1 MSVPQRIAITGAS
14 GLIGTAL
21 VGHLKSE
28 GHTVQRFVRRPV
40 VAPDEIQWDPKTG
53 YVDIEALRGVDA
65 IIHLAGVGVGDKR
78 WSKKYKSEIL
88 NSRLLGTT
96 AIAHAVNEVKAQ
108 ILNSRLL
115 GTEAIA
121 KAVAEVK
128 PQVFIS
134 ASAIGWYGESGNRAV
149 VESDRVG
156 DDFLAAVCREWEGAA
171 DLVTDVRTVK
181 IRTGLVLDPTGGALG
196 KMLPLFRFGLGG
208 KLGNGKQ
215 WWSWITL
222 HDVIRAITF
231 LLENKVSGPVNL
243 TSPNPVTNQEF
254 TSALAR
260 AMHRP
265 ALFPAPAIALK
276 VALGGFSSEI
286 LGSKK
291 VAPQVL
297 TDAGFTWDYPHI
309 TNALTALIQE

>member
-21 VGHLKSE
+21 VGQLKSE

-96 AIAHAVNEVKAQ
+96 AIAHAVNEVK
-108 ILNSRLL
+108 
-115 GTEAIA
+115 
-121 KAVAEVK
+121 

-134 ASAIGWYGESGNRAV
+134 ASAIGWYGESGNRSV

-196 KMLPLFRFGLGG
+196 RMLPLFRLGLGG

-276 VALGGFSSEI
+276 IALGGFSSEI

-291 VAPQVL
+291 VMPQAL
-297 TDAGFTWDYPHI
+297 TDAGFAWDYPHI
-309 TNALTALIQE
+309 TNALTALVQE

>member
-1 MSVPQRIAITGAS
+1 MRVPQRIAISGSS

-28 GHTVQRFVRRPV
+28 GHTVQRLVRRAPV
-40 VAPDEIQWDPKTG
+40 ASDEVQWDPKTG
-53 YVDIEALRGVDA
+53 FVDLAPLAGVDA
-65 IIHLAGVGVGDKR
+65 IIHLAGVGVGDRR
-78 WSKKYKSEIL
+78 WTKKYKSEIL

-96 AIAHAVNEVKAQ
+96 TI
-108 ILNSRLL
+108 S
-115 GTEAIA
+115 
-121 KAVAEVK
+121 KAVAELK

-149 VESDRVG
+149 VETDRVG

-171 DLVTDVRTVK
+171 DLAADVRTVK

-196 KMLPLFRFGLGG
+196 KMLPLFRLGFGG
-208 KLGNGKQ
+208 KLGSGKQ

-222 HDVIRAITF
+222 HDQIRAIVF
-231 LLENKVSGPVNL
+231 ALENPISGPVNV

-260 AMHRP
+260 ALHRP

-276 VALGGFSSEI
+276 IALGGFSSEV

-291 VAPQVL
+291 VIPHVL
-297 TDAGFTWDYPHI
+297 QEAGFTWDYPHI
-309 TNALTALIQE
+309 TEALNQLVQD

>member
-1 MSVPQRIAITGAS
+1 MITPQRIAITGAS

-21 VGHLKSE
+21 VGYLKSE
-28 GHTVQRFVRRPV
+28 GHTVQRLVRRAA
-40 VAPDEIQWDPKTG
+40 VAPDEVQWDPRTG
-53 YVDIEALRGVDA
+53 FVDLEPLRGVDA

-78 WSKKYKSEIL
+78 WSKKYKAEIL

-96 AIAHAVNEVKAQ
+96 AIAHAV
-108 ILNSRLL
+108 
-115 GTEAIA
+115 TELA
-121 KAVAEVK
+121 

-156 DDFLAAVCREWEGAA
+156 DDFLAAVCREWEAAA
-171 DLVTDVRTVK
+171 DLAEGVRTVK
-181 IRTGLVLDPTGGALG
+181 LRTGLVLDPTGGALG
-196 KMLPLFRFGLGG
+196 RMLPIFRFGLGG

-222 HDVIRAITF
+222 HDLIRAISF
-231 LLENKVSGPVNL
+231 LLEKPISGPVNL
-243 TSPNPVTNQEF
+243 TGPNPVTNQEF

-260 AMHRP
+260 ALHRP

-276 VALGGFSSEI
+276 IALGGFSSEI

-291 VAPQVL
+291 VIPNVL
-297 TDAGFTWDYPHI
+297 SEAGFEWDYPHI
-309 TNALTALIQE
+309 SSALSALIE

>member
-96 AIAHAVNEVKAQ
+96 AIAHAVNEVK
-108 ILNSRLL
+108 
-115 GTEAIA
+115 
-121 KAVAEVK
+121 

-171 DLVTDVRTVK
+171 DLVTYVRTVK

-196 KMLPLFRFGLGG
+196 RMLPLFRFGLGG

-231 LLENKVSGPVNL
+231 LLENGISGPVNL

-276 VALGGFSSEI
+276 IALGGFSSEI

-291 VAPQVL
+291 VVPQAL

>member
-1 MSVPQRIAITGAS
+1 MSTPQRIAITGAS
-14 GLIGTAL
+14 GLIGSAL
-21 VGHLKSE
+21 VGYLKSE
-28 GHTVQRFVRRPV
+28 GHTVQRLVRRAPV
-40 VAPDEIQWDPKTG
+40 SPDEVQWDPKTD
-53 YVDIEALRGVDA
+53 YVDLEALRGVNA
-65 IIHLAGVGVGDKR
+65 IIHLAGAGVGDKR
-78 WSKKYKSEIL
+78 WSKKYKAEIL

-96 AIAHAVNEVKAQ
+96 TIANAV
-108 ILNSRLL
+108 
-115 GTEAIA
+115 TEL
-121 KAVAEVK
+121 K
-128 PQVFIS
+128 PDVFIS

-149 VESDRVG
+149 VETDKCG

-171 DLVTDVRTVK
+171 DLAQNTRTVK

-222 HDVIRAITF
+222 HDLIRAISF
-231 LLENKVSGPVNL
+231 LLERDISGPVNL
-243 TSPNPVTNQEF
+243 TAPNPVTNQEF

-260 AMHRP
+260 ALHRP
-265 ALFPAPAIALK
+265 ALFPAPAIGLK

-297 TDAGFTWDYPHI
+297 TDAGFVWDYPHI
-309 TNALTALIQE
+309 TNALTALVSE

>member
-1 MSVPQRIAITGAS
+1 MSLPQRIAITGAS

-65 IIHLAGVGVGDKR
+65 VIHLAGVGVGDKR
-78 WSKKYKSEIL
+78 WSKKYKAEIL

-96 AIAHAVNEVKAQ
+96 AIA
-108 ILNSRLL
+108 
-115 GTEAIA
+115 
-121 KAVAEVK
+121 KAVTEVK

-156 DDFLAAVCREWEGAA
+156 DDFLAAVCREWEAAA
-171 DLVTDVRTVK
+171 DLAQGVRTVK

-196 KMLPLFRFGLGG
+196 KMLPLFRLGLGG

-222 HDVIRAITF
+222 HDVIRAISF
-231 LLENKVSGPVNL
+231 LLENKIEGPVNL

-265 ALFPAPAIALK
+265 ALFPAPAIGLK
-276 VALGGFSSEI
+276 IALGGFSSEI

-291 VAPQVL
+291 VMPQEL
-297 TDAGFTWDYPHI
+297 TNAGFRWDYPHI
-309 TNALTALIQE
+309 TNALTALIEE

>member
-1 MSVPQRIAITGAS
+1 
-14 GLIGTAL
+14 
-21 VGHLKSE
+21 
-28 GHTVQRFVRRPV
+28 VRRAPV
-40 VAPDEIQWDPKTG
+40 GADEVQWDPQTG
-53 YVDIEALRGVDA
+53 FVDIEALRGVDA

-96 AIAHAVNEVKAQ
+96 AIAHAV
-108 ILNSRLL
+108 
-115 GTEAIA
+115 
-121 KAVAEVK
+121 AELK

-149 VESDRVG
+149 VETDRVG

-171 DLVTDVRTVK
+171 DLAGDVRTVK
-181 IRTGLVLDPTGGALG
+181 LRTGLVLDPTGGALG
-196 KMLPLFRFGLGG
+196 RMLPLFRLGLGG

-222 HDVIRAITF
+222 HDQIRAIVF
-231 LLENKVSGPVNL
+231 ALENPISGPVNL
-243 TSPNPVTNQEF
+243 TAPNPVTNQEF
-254 TSALAR
+254 TAALAR

-276 VALGGFSSEI
+276 IALGGFSSEI

-291 VAPQVL
+291 VIPQVL
-297 TDAGFTWDYPHI
+297 QEAGFTFDYPHI
-309 TNALTALIQE
+309 SEALSALVED

>member
-14 GLIGTAL
+14 GLIGSAL

-28 GHTVQRFVRRPV
+28 GHTVQRLVRRAT

-53 YVDIEALRGVDA
+53 FVDIEALRGVDA
-65 IIHLAGVGVGDKR
+65 VIHLAGVGVGDKR
-78 WSKKYKSEIL
+78 WSKRYKSEIL

-96 AIAHAVNEVKAQ
+96 AIAN
-108 ILNSRLL
+108 
-115 GTEAIA
+115 
-121 KAVAEVK
+121 AVAEVK

-134 ASAIGWYGESGNRAV
+134 ASAIGWYGDSGNRAV
-149 VESDRVG
+149 VESDSVG
-156 DDFLAAVCREWEGAA
+156 HDFLAAVCREWESAA
-171 DLVTDVRTVK
+171 DLAGDVRTVK
-181 IRTGLVLDPTGGALG
+181 LRTGLVLDPTGGALG
-196 KMLPLFRFGLGG
+196 RMLPLFRFGLGG

-222 HDVIRAITF
+222 HDVVRAIVF
-231 LLENKVSGPVNL
+231 ALEKKISGPVNL

-254 TSALAR
+254 TAALAR
-260 AMHRP
+260 AMKRP

-276 VALGGFSSEI
+276 IALGGFSSEV

-291 VAPQVL
+291 VMPNSL
-297 TDAGFTWDYPHI
+297 TEAGFEWDYPHI
-309 TNALTALIQE
+309 STALQALVEH